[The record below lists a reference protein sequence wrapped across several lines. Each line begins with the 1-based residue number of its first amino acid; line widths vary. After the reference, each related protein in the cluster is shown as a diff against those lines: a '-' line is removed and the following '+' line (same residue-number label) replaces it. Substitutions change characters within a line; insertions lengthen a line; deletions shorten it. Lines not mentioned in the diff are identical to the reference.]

1 MVCWEQYKKTQ
12 GGIEGQCIDVKISI
26 HVQIEGQ
33 CIDVFILKING
44 MLGIR

>member
-1 MVCWEQYKKTQ
+1 MVCWEYDKKSQ
-12 GGIEGQCIDVKISI
+12 GG
-26 HVQIEGQ
+26 IEGQ